1 MPQPNVIVFPTKLE
15 GPSNYREWAFS
26 VKTVLRGH
34 GLVSHLT
41 ADPPLDKSKDGSG
54 AAAVTAWTDADG
66 RVMSAIVTSMKSS
79 LMMSLENHESAK
91 ETWDYLKGRYVQNSG
106 ALLLTLMQGL
116 HELQQNE
123 MFIEEYYTA
132 FNRVIGP
139 FLSMSMVPKCEQGCS
154 GCCAKK
160 IQFIERFLIHQFYHG
175 LMSDFEA
182 IRKQLLNAPTTPS
195 ILLKKRVLVL

>member
-1 MPQPNVIVFPTKLE
+1 
-15 GPSNYREWAFS
+15 
-26 VKTVLRGH
+26 
-34 GLVSHLT
+34 
-41 ADPPLDKSKDGSG
+41 
-54 AAAVTAWTDADG
+54 
-66 RVMSAIVTSMKSS
+66 
-79 LMMSLENHESAK
+79 
-91 ETWDYLKGRYVQNSG
+91 LKGRYVQNSG